1 MIKKKKKLKAG
12 NIELLFLDGNNQS
25 QSLTNK
31 YTGEFLVPKT
41 LREKFGWL
49 NIMKS
54 VLSLDAAPSALQ
66 RSVRAATEL
75 KSELPTGLQ
84 MERPRYAR
92 DPCD

>member
-1 MIKKKKKLKAG
+1 M
-12 NIELLFLDGNNQS
+12 
-25 QSLTNK
+25 
-31 YTGEFLVPKT
+31 PKT
-41 LREKFGWL
+41 LTEKFGWL

-54 VLSLDAAPSALQ
+54 VLSLDAAPSSLE

-75 KSELPTGLQ
+75 KSELLTGLQ